1 MHSHDHGPDCV
12 HPDDLSPLLIQVL
25 QDNPEQ
31 VMGWLRKESGCW
43 GLLAKQAVA
52 SRQEQCRHPL
62 SDAEL
67 RLVQDRLWW
76 LLDNLKDQV
85 AE

>member
-1 MHSHDHGPDCV
+1 MHNHDHSPDCV

-25 QDNPEQ
+25 QDNREQ

-43 GLLAKQAVA
+43 GLLVKKAAV
-52 SRQEQCRHPL
+52 SRQEQRGHPL
-62 SDAEL
+62 SDADL
-67 RLVQDRLWW
+67 KLVQDRLWW
-76 LLDNLKDQV
+76 LLDSLKRRV